1 MNYMS
6 QADFAPVSGIQELSF
21 EEIEVIDGGASARD
35 VIDYGTAGA
44 SIVGGA
50 IGVGLAFSAGG
61 PVGFMVGFGLGMAGV
76 FGGSAALASK
86 ISSK

>member
-44 SIVGGA
+44 RVQTQ
-50 IGVGLAFSAGG
+50 SA
-61 PVGFMVGFGLGMAGV
+61 
-76 FGGSAALASK
+76 S
-86 ISSK
+86 